1 MTGAELM
8 KRVREMNDAIARL
21 AAAAPHMT
29 LKDVEA
35 KLLELVRELHDM
47 RAEWEGLD
55 EWPKRC
61 SCCDRT
67 FTRAQWASLTKRGYV
82 GSASGRARTAVELR
96 DCVCTNTLGVEVPMP
111 EAQRVGS

>member
-1 MTGAELM
+1 MTGPELM
-8 KRVREMNDAIARL
+8 KRVRALNDSIARL

-35 KLLELVRELHDM
+35 QLLEIGRELHAM

-55 EWPKRC
+55 EWPKQC
-61 SCCDRT
+61 ACCDRT
-67 FTRAQWASLTKRGYV
+67 FTKAQWASLTLRGYV

-111 EAQRVGS
+111 EARRVSQ